1 MALITGE
8 MWDVETNIPSGY
20 NFARNTIAPTGLSGP
35 LTFTRS
41 TTGARINSAGVLE
54 TIAINKPRFTHD
66 PLTSAPRGI
75 LIEGGNTN
83 SLLHTEAIDNAA
95 WNPPSISAV
104 ITPNVSASRSGAI
117 TFDRVSSDG
126 TNNRRK
132 QGAAHTPGTLTWFGS
147 MSVRKQAAAAT
158 VQMTIG
164 FEGGGGTPFYTSVQI
179 NASTGVATR
188 TEGTGAFGVIE
199 HKDHWRL
206 WAAVTDNGTANTNR
220 VMQITVTGAGESAEA
235 GEYQLEPNVMTSYM
249 PAGASQV
256 VTAADILSGPRTIQG
271 GAYSAVWDARASI
284 STPSS
289 FSRRLFSMHDGTT
302 NNLIHVYVNSSNA
315 VALEIKVGGVTNAS
329 LNLGTAT
336 AGARLKVALR
346 VRANDIAAVMTGG
359 AVITDTS
366 ATIPPIT
373 TLTVGGPPYGAG
385 HWSSTIAS
393 LNEYNGVA
401 LSDADLLAAV
411 VL

>member
-20 NFARNTIAPTGLSGP
+20 NFARNTLSPAGLSGP
-35 LTFTRS
+35 LTFARS
-41 TTGARINSAGVLE
+41 TVGWRVRADVLTE
-54 TIAINKPRFTHD
+54 TVAINQPRFTHH
-66 PLTSAPRGI
+66 PMTGAPRGI
-75 LIEGGNTN
+75 LIEGGSTN
-83 SLLHTEAIDNAA
+83 SLLHTEALDNAVWTA
-95 WNPPSISAV
+95 PSANSV
-104 ITPNVSASRSGAI
+104 VTPNVSASRSGAV
-117 TFDRVSSDG
+117 TFDRISSDG

-132 QGAAHTPGTLTWFGS
+132 QGVAHTPGSLTWFGS
-147 MSVRKQAAAAT
+147 MSVRKQATAAT
-158 VQMTIG
+158 VRMTIG
-164 FEGGGGTPFYTSVQI
+164 FEGGGTPFYTSVEI

-188 TEGTGAFGVIE
+188 TEGTGEFAAIE
-199 HKDHWRL
+199 YKEHWRI
-206 WAAVTDNGTANTNR
+206 WAAVTDNGTANTAR
-220 VMQITVTGAGESAEA
+220 VMQITITGAGESAEI
-235 GEYQLEPNVMTSYM
+235 GEYQLEPNALTSYV
-249 PAGASQV
+249 PGGAAQGAKSSD
-256 VTAADILSGPRTIQG
+256 TLSGPRTIQG
-271 GAYSAVWDARASI
+271 GAYSAVWDARVSI
-284 STPSS
+284 STPQA

-302 NNLIHVYVNSSNA
+302 GNLIHVYVNSSNA
-315 VALEIKVGGVTNAS
+315 VVLEIKIGGVTNAS

-346 VRANDIAAVMTGG
+346 VRANEIAAVMTGG

-373 TLTVGGPPYGAG
+373 TLTVGGPPSGTG

-401 LSDADLLAAV
+401 LSNADLLAAV